1 MPDFDIRAA
10 RTDDAER
17 ISAIYNEAVL
27 SSTATFDTTPETAAE
42 RLVWLAQHDAPRWP
56 VLVAVEG
63 GAILG
68 WGSLSRYSDRC
79 AYEGTA
85 EISTYVT
92 GGHTGRGIGTTL
104 ARTLLEAGA
113 KNGIHA
119 VVARICTENASSLA
133 MAERLGFE
141 RVGVLRE
148 VGRKFERWLD
158 VAILERLS

>member
-1 MPDFDIRAA
+1 MPDFEVRAA
-10 RTDDAER
+10 RSDDAER

-27 SSTATFDTTPETAAE
+27 TSTATFDTAPEDAAE
-42 RLVWLAQHDAPRWP
+42 RLEWLGQHDAPRWP

-63 GAILG
+63 GVVVG
-68 WGSLSRYSDRC
+68 WGSLSRYSGRC

-92 GGHTGRGIGTTL
+92 GGATGRGIGTTL
-104 ARTLLEAGA
+104 AKALLEGGA
-113 KNGIHA
+113 KNGVHA

-141 RVGVLRE
+141 QVGVLRE
-148 VGRKFERWLD
+148 VGRKFGRWLD